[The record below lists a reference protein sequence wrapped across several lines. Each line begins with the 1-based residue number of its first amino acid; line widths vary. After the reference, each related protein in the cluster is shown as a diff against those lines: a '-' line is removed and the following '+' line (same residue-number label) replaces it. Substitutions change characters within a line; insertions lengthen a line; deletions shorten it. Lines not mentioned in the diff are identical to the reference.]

1 MIITIIL
8 FLAGLLLLVKGAD
21 YFVEGGGGLA
31 VRYGVS
37 PTTIGLTVIAFG
49 TSLPEFGVSINALLS
64 GDQGIAT
71 GNIIGSNIAN
81 IALVLALCA
90 LIKPGI
96 IHDTITKKGPLGL
109 GNDAYLMVAATIIFA
124 AFAVMG
130 TIGFFSGIIFLAVF
144 AAIVIYLWKSG
155 ASEDEERIESHGRRD
170 YAYIAGGLLGVV
182 IGSQFLLN
190 SSVAI
195 AAFFGIPS
203 FIIGMSMVAVGTS
216 LPELMTSLVAI
227 LKNQGGISIGNLF
240 GSNIFNLL
248 FVLGVGAVLTPVL
261 IPSYSDVLIM
271 CGFTAGGLLLF
282 AGNEKS
288 TRITAVILIAAYFV
302 YMGFLFTS

>member
-1 MIITIIL
+1 MIITILI
-8 FLAGLLLLVKGAD
+8 FIAGLLFLVKGAD

-31 VRYGVS
+31 ARYGVS

-71 GNIIGSNIAN
+71 GNILGSNIAN

-90 LIKPGI
+90 LIKPAA
-96 IHDTITKKGPLGL
+96 IHETIKEKCFL

-124 AFAVMG
+124 SFALLG
-130 TIGFFSGIIFLAVF
+130 TISLIGGIIFLFAF
-144 AAIVIYLWKSG
+144 AAIMIYLWKSG
-155 ASEDEERIESHGRRD
+155 AVEEEKVESHGKMD
-170 YAYIAGGLLGVV
+170 YLLIVGGLLGVV
-182 IGSQFLLN
+182 IGSQLLLS
-190 SSVAI
+190 SSVSI
-195 AAFFGIPS
+195 AEYLGIPS
-203 FIIGMSMVAVGTS
+203 FVIGMSMVAVGTS

-227 LKNQGGISIGNLF
+227 IKNQGGISIGNLF

-248 FVLGVGAVLTPVL
+248 FVMGIGAVLTPVI

-271 CGFTAGGLLLF
+271 CGFTAGGLVLF
-282 AGNEKS
+282 CRGEKF
-288 TRITAVILIAAYFV
+288 TRIWAVVLLTGYFV
-302 YMGFLFTS
+302 YMAYLFL